1 MNKFCKSVR
10 ATFLCL
16 LPRKYLL
23 YKQGLVGMQNVLSV
37 LWAEGNRKRKGWEML
52 NLVALHSGIL
62 SYAAFYTFRGS
73 ENQKV
78 FGRKNAIFL
87 QQRRT
92 PGKMLGGICIFQST
106 LIYSSKK
113 GHSSWQ
119 KWKESRVTD
128 NCQMP
133 FNNHWVRTDVLPCL
147 KIIFF

>member
-1 MNKFCKSVR
+1 MG
-10 ATFLCL
+10 
-16 LPRKYLL
+16 RKLE
-23 YKQGLVGMQNVLSV
+23 QGLVGMQNVLSV

-113 GHSSWQ
+113 GHSS
-119 KWKESRVTD
+119 
-128 NCQMP
+128 
-133 FNNHWVRTDVLPCL
+133 
-147 KIIFF
+147 